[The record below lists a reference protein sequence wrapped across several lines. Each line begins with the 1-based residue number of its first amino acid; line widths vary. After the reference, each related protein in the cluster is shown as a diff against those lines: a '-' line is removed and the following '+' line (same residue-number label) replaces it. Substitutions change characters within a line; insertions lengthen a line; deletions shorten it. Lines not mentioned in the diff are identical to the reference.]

1 MVREEDAQ
9 DGFTYSIVVPLF
21 NEEENVRPLIRRVF
35 EIVGDHSM
43 FRELVLVDDGSVDR
57 TAELIEEEA
66 LSEPRIRLIRHEVN
80 RGLGGAIRTGL
91 RHANGDLVLYTDAD
105 LPFDFSH
112 IPKLLAGAGPG
123 RVMVGYRLNR
133 DEGLRRWVL
142 SKFYNLLISN
152 LFWLRVR
159 DVNFACKVIPR
170 GLARQAVL
178 ESEGSFIDAEI
189 LLEARRFGLDI
200 DEYPL
205 HYYPRTRGE
214 STLSRPG
221 VILSILREMAV
232 YLKRRAVVGQMALLV
247 ESEEPCPRD

>member
-1 MVREEDAQ
+1 MVGEDAP
-9 DGFTYSIVVPLF
+9 DSYTYSIVVPLY

-35 EIVGDHSM
+35 EVVGDHPM
-43 FRELVLVDDGSVDR
+43 FRELVLVDDGSCDKTV
-57 TAELIEEEA
+57 ELIEREA
-66 LSEPRIRLIRHEVN
+66 LSESRIRLIRHEIN

-91 RHANGDLVLYTDAD
+91 RHASGDLVLYTDAD

-112 IPKLLAGAGPG
+112 IPSLLSEASPE
-123 RVMVGYRLNR
+123 RVVVGYRLNR
-133 DEGLRRWVL
+133 DEGVRRWVL
-142 SKFYNLLISN
+142 SRMYNLLISN
-152 LFWLRVR
+152 IFWLRVR

-170 GLARQAVL
+170 GLARQALL

-205 HYYPRTRGE
+205 RYYPRTRGE

-221 VILSILREMAV
+221 VILSILQEMAV